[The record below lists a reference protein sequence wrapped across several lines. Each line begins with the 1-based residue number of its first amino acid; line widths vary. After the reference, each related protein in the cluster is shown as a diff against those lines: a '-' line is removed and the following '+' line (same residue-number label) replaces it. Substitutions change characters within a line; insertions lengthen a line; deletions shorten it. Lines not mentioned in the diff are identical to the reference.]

1 MLVIYSSTLSFVL
14 SQNETTYL
22 REISPGKTVLCKRC
36 PPGYRL
42 QEHCTE
48 KTQTVCK
55 PCTVGYYTEVWNYIY
70 ECLPCSRCRSSQF
83 EVQKCTSTTNRKCG
97 CKEGF
102 YLYTSDICRQ
112 HTVCPT
118 GHAVI
123 QKGTPFKDTVC
134 ELCNSDERL
143 LHRGINQNVCV
154 SCSSIANEGWVK
166 FIIQPFIEI
175 FKNHST
181 RKLQRFIGNL
191 TNSLD
196 ECSSNK
202 DSCFQKLEQWFS
214 KSTEEEV
221 TNLPKMMQQF
231 NIKSLNLSTKIEK
244 RLKTILDEV
253 NMCRNKFLCSVFFKF
268 TFYFIALIFMI
279 KFVKT

>member
-1 MLVIYSSTLSFVL
+1 MLVLYSSTESFVH
-14 SQNETTYL
+14 SQKETTYL

-48 KTQTVCK
+48 KKQTVCQ

-70 ECLPCSRCRSSQF
+70 ECLPCRWCRSSQV

-102 YLYTSDICRQ
+102 YLDTSDICRP
-112 HTVCPT
+112 HTVCPR
-118 GHAVI
+118 GYGVK
-123 QKGTPFKDTVC
+123 QKGTPVKDTVC
-134 ELCNSDERL
+134 ELCRYRRTTDGQLSCGPHTECNSDERL
-143 LHRGINQNVCV
+143 LHRGTNLENVCV

-181 RKLQRFIGNL
+181 RRLQRFIGNL

-196 ECSSNK
+196 DCSSNQN
-202 DSCFQKLEQWFS
+202 SCFEKLEQWFS
-214 KSTEEEV
+214 KATEEEV
-221 TNLPKMMQQF
+221 INLPKLMQQF
-231 NIKSLNLSTKIEK
+231 NIKSLNLTTKIEK

-253 NMCRNKFLCSVFFKF
+253 NLCRNMLPNLV
-268 TFYFIALIFMI
+268 
-279 KFVKT
+279 